1 MSEQNIFDIVKKFL
15 ESAGV
20 EIPTEVQTEQDLLM
34 FVSTTLNNV
43 DSQLMQLNRKSR
55 ALRSA
60 KELLEWY
67 FGEHMKG

>member
-20 EIPTEVQTEQDLLM
+20 EIPAGVQTERDLLV
-34 FVSTTLNNV
+34 FVNTTLNTL

-60 KELLEWY
+60 RELLEWY
-67 FGEHMKG
+67 LGQQV